1 VPRDEPDDTWVAL
14 SETPVQDRPRVHLDL
29 YASDQAAE
37 IDRLLGLGA
46 SHVDWQD
53 YPERRGLRRPRG
65 HRRRRFCVV
74 AHG

>member
-1 VPRDEPDDTWVAL
+1 MPRDEPDDTWVAL

-46 SHVDWQD
+46 THVDWQD
-53 YPERRGLRRPRG
+53 YPEGVDFAVLADTDG
-65 HRRRRFCVV
+65 
-74 AHG
+74 AASA

>member
-1 VPRDEPDDTWVAL
+1 MPRDEPDDTWVAL

-29 YASDQAAE
+29 YASHQAAE

-53 YPERRGLRRPRG
+53 YPEGVDFAVLADTDG
-65 HRRRRFCVV
+65 
-74 AHG
+74 AASA

>member
-1 VPRDEPDDTWVAL
+1 M
-14 SETPVQDRPRVHLDL
+14 QDRPRVHLDL

-53 YPERRGLRRPRG
+53 YPEGVDFAVLADTDG
-65 HRRRRFCVV
+65 
-74 AHG
+74 AASA

>member
-1 VPRDEPDDTWVAL
+1 MPRDEPDDTWVAL

-53 YPERRGLRRPRG
+53 YPEGVDFAVLADTDG
-65 HRRRRFCVV
+65 
-74 AHG
+74 AASA

>member
-53 YPERRGLRRPRG
+53 YPEGVDFAVLADTDG
-65 HRRRRFCVV
+65 
-74 AHG
+74 AASA